1 MLNNQYIEQKEGYW
15 KFNEAQIIIEE
26 IIKA

>member
-1 MLNNQYIEQKEGYW
+1 MLINDHTGQKEGSW

-26 IIKA
+26 IIKT